1 MEVDERSITELLR
14 LPEEDAYRGS
24 IRDSFRVQTVS
35 RD

>member
-1 MEVDERSITELLR
+1 MDERSITELLR
-14 LPEEDAYRGS
+14 LPEKNADCGS